1 MILFKL
7 LLDFMMFLRSCLIV
21 VFNVNVFKV
30 VDLECDCFN
39 VKFVLLYG
47 MLCVNNG
54 FLFI

>member
-39 VKFVLLYG
+39 VKIVLLYG